1 MRLPEITLIR
11 HAQIG
16 VIMKKI
22 CLYIVLMIVVII
34 LIPLILVR
42 NFDVIQEQMQSKA
55 KNANTS
61 KVITVNVYMVDQKKT
76 VKMNLE
82 DYLIGVV
89 AAEMPASFEME
100 ALKAQ
105 AVAAR
110 TYALGRAAKLY
121 GSSEAV
127 HDGADVCTSPAHCQ
141 AWISKE
147 TAMRRWGLFS
157 SFKYWNK
164 ICKAVNETSGQIIE
178 YNKVVINPLF
188 HSNSGGHTENV
199 EDVWTGTAEPY
210 LRGVESPGEDTFSEY
225 KSEAVFEQSD
235 MVKKLKEFNPEF
247 KLTTSDILSSV
258 EVKKYSSGDRVMEM
272 IIGNITIKGTDF
284 RKIFQLKSANF
295 KLSRQKDGRIAV
307 TTFGYGHG
315 VGMSQCGADYLA
327 KQGYTYSD
335 ILKYY
340 YKGVEINKIT

>member
-1 MRLPEITLIR
+1 
-11 HAQIG
+11 
-16 VIMKKI
+16 MKKLCI
-22 CLYIVLMIVVII
+22 YIIFMVI
-34 LIPLILVR
+34 LIVFIPLLMVR
-42 NFDVIQEQMQSKA
+42 NFSIIQEQEKTA
-55 KNANTS
+55 KESTD
-61 KVITVNVYMVDQKKT
+61 KPLTINVYLSDQKKT

-110 TYALGRAAKLY
+110 TYAMGRAAKLY
-121 GSSEAV
+121 GSSETA
-127 HDGADVCTSPAHCQ
+127 HNGADVCTNPAHCQ

-147 TAMRRWGLFS
+147 TAMKRWGLFS
-157 SFKYWNK
+157 AFKYWNK
-164 ICKAVNETSGQIIE
+164 ICRAVSETSGQIIE
-178 YNKVVINPLF
+178 YNGVVINPLF
-188 HSNSGGHTENV
+188 HSNSGGHTENS
-199 EDVWTGTAEPY
+199 EDVWDGTAEPY

-225 KSEAVFEQSD
+225 KTQVVFDQEE

-247 KLTTSDILSSV
+247 QLKTKDLFSAIKI
-258 EVKKYSSGDRVMEM
+258 KKYSSGDRVMEM
-272 IIGNITIKGTDF
+272 EIGNIKIKGTDF

-295 KLSRQKDGRIAV
+295 KLSKLSDGKIDV
-307 TTFGYGHG
+307 TTLGYGHG

-327 KQGYTYSD
+327 KEGYPYSD

-340 YKGVEINKIT
+340 YKGVTLNKLGDNINDNN